1 MRKRKKL
8 YFPVFLAIIFA
19 FLLGFF
25 FIDLNEQ
32 TSKSAHPLQQG
43 AHEYKEN
50 TLAYKTVSKQITLG
64 AIGDILIH
72 DTVYKDARIKNGYD
86 FKPMLKDVRPL
97 LLQPDLLL
105 ANLETIVGGEKIG
118 LSSYPRFNSPHE
130 VADAFKDAGV
140 DIVSTANNHLLDKG
154 EKGLIASLDYL
165 DKINLPHVGTY
176 RSKEEQ
182 QTLTI
187 LEKNGIKVAYLA
199 YTYGTNGIPVPKGK
213 EYLVNLIDREKM
225 KEEIVRARNQAD
237 VVVMSIHWGI
247 EYQRY
252 PSNEQKKLG
261 QYLIDSGVDI
271 IFGHHPHVLQP
282 MEWVKAKDGRNGLI
296 VYSLGNFLSGQKRDY
311 KDIGGMVTVDV
322 TKTINENGTTI
333 ALSNP
338 RFFPTY
344 VTSRFSRNYRVVPLQ
359 DAERHGL
366 KNAGDIYLE
375 IMNHMTGALN
385 K

>member
-1 MRKRKKL
+1 
-8 YFPVFLAIIFA
+8 
-19 FLLGFF
+19 
-25 FIDLNEQ
+25 
-32 TSKSAHPLQQG
+32 
-43 AHEYKEN
+43 
-50 TLAYKTVSKQITLG
+50 
-64 AIGDILIH
+64 
-72 DTVYKDARIKNGYD
+72 
-86 FKPMLKDVRPL
+86 
-97 LLQPDLLL
+97 
-105 ANLETIVGGEKIG
+105 
-118 LSSYPRFNSPHE
+118 
-130 VADAFKDAGV
+130 
-140 DIVSTANNHLLDKG
+140 
-154 EKGLIASLDYL
+154 
-165 DKINLPHVGTY
+165 
-176 RSKEEQ
+176 
-182 QTLTI
+182 
-187 LEKNGIKVAYLA
+187 
-199 YTYGTNGIPVPKGK
+199 
-213 EYLVNLIDREKM
+213 M

>member
-1 MRKRKKL
+1 MKRKKKMYL
-8 YFPVFLAIIFA
+8 SAALAIILA
-19 FLLGFF
+19 FCTGFL
-25 FIDLNEQ
+25 IISWNGQ
-32 TSKSAHPLQQG
+32 TSKSAQLLEQTG
-43 AHEYKEN
+43 HEFKEH
-50 TLAYKTVSKQITLG
+50 TLAYKTISKQITLG

-72 DTVYKDARIKNGYD
+72 DTVYKDARVKNGYD
-86 FKPMLKDVRPL
+86 FKPILQNVRPL
-97 LLQPDLLL
+97 LSQPDLLL

-130 VADAFKDAGV
+130 VADALKDAGV
-140 DIVSTANNHLLDKG
+140 DIVSTSNNHCLDKG
-154 EKGLIASLDYL
+154 ERGLIASLDYL

-176 RSKEEQ
+176 RSQEER

-213 EYLVNLIDREKM
+213 EYMVNLIDQKKM
-225 KEEIVRARNQAD
+225 KEEIDRARNQAD

-247 EYQRY
+247 EYQRH
-252 PSNEQKKLG
+252 PSNEQRKLG

-282 MEWVKAKDGRNGLI
+282 VEWVKAKDGRNGLI
-296 VYSLGNFLSGQKRDY
+296 VYSLGNFLSGQKWDY
-311 KDIGGMVTVDV
+311 KDIGGMVTIDV
-322 TKTINENGTTI
+322 TKTINENGTKI
-333 ALSNP
+333 ELSNP

-344 VTSRFSRNYRVVPLQ
+344 VSSRFSRNYKVVPLQ
-359 DAERHGL
+359 DAGGYGL
-366 KNAGDIYLE
+366 KNASDIYLE
-375 IMNHMTGALN
+375 IMNHVTGALN